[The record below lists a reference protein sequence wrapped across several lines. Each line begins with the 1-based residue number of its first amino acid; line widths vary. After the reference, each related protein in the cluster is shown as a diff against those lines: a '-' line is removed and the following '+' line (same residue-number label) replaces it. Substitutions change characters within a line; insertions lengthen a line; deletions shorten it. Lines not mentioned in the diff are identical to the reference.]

1 MGSYR
6 VQRLVGLWATGGEGT
21 DVSSSG
27 TEPLAELPVFTH
39 RQILVVFSG
48 LMLGMLLAS
57 LDQTIVAT
65 SLPTIVGDLGGL
77 NHLSWV
83 VTAYL
88 LSSTISTPLYG
99 KLGDLYGRKPMF
111 QGAIAIFLVG
121 SALAGLSQ
129 NMGELIGFRAFQ
141 GLGAGG
147 LMVGAQA
154 IIGDLVPPRE
164 RGRYQGLI
172 GSVFAFASVI
182 GPLLGGF
189 FTDNLSWR
197 WIFYINLPI
206 GALALVVTTV
216 VLRLPA
222 RRISHRVDWLGAA
235 LLAGGTTSLILIT
248 TWGGSQYDW
257 ISGQIIGLA
266 VAAVFCLVAFVL
278 VERRAA
284 EPVLP
289 LHLFANSIFRV
300 AGSVGFVIGLALF
313 GAIIFL
319 PLYLQVVDGASAT
332 SSGLNLLPLM
342 AGLLVASI
350 LSGQIISR
358 IGRYKPFP
366 VMGTAIATVGLGLLA
381 MIGPTTSRLIIS
393 ADMVVLGAGLGMVMQ
408 VLVLA
413 VQNSV
418 ERRHMG
424 VATSSASFFRSMGSS
439 FGVAIF
445 GAIFSTQLSTNLRRD
460 LPAAALHGGL
470 NPGSLQANPAVL
482 SALPPALHSGIVQA
496 FADSLHVV
504 FLAAVPFTAVAFL
517 LTLWLREIPL
527 RRTLPSGR
535 GAAETLGM
543 DEASETVAAT

>member
-27 TEPLAELPVFTH
+27 TGPVAELPVFTH

>member
-222 RRISHRVDWLGAA
+222 RRISHRIDWLGAA

-257 ISGQIIGLA
+257 MSGQIIGLA
-266 VAAVFCLVAFVL
+266 LAAVLSIIAFVL

-445 GAIFSTQLSTNLRRD
+445 GAIFSTQLSTNLRKD
-460 LPAAALHGGL
+460 LPPAALHGGL
-470 NPGSLQANPAVL
+470 NPGSLQANPAFL

>member
-257 ISGQIIGLA
+257 MSGQIIGLA
-266 VAAVFCLVAFVL
+266 LAAVLSIIAFVL

>member
-222 RRISHRVDWLGAA
+222 RRISHRIDWLGAA

-257 ISGQIIGLA
+257 MSGQIIGLA
-266 VAAVFCLVAFVL
+266 LAAVLSIIAFVL